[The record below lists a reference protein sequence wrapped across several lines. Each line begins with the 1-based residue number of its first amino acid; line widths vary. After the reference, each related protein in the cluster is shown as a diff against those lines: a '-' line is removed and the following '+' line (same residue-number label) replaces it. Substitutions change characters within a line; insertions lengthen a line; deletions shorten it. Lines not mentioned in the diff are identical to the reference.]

1 MTNRTPIRL
10 LVADELPYSHGVEN
24 VSLALVVEFLE
35 LVEEVTWVTTRPSRA
50 RELKKRLPNAKNL
63 NFASLFPAEPAP
75 QTNGKPRTSLNW
87 RGMVK
92 RLPFIGR
99 EARKAYRKKI
109 DGRLKQISHEN
120 RCTHCFVNYA
130 LSQTA
135 PKVEIPVVGL
145 IHDLNF
151 LHYPD
156 NFAPGAPCELRRAIV
171 NWLKDADAVTVLS
184 EAGKEELL
192 GLADGTPNAHVE
204 IIPNA
209 IKTLKKENAW
219 RQGKG
224 SPIFLYPATAL
235 AHKNH
240 LGLLQAS
247 RELAL
252 KGNDFQ
258 VIMTGSKIEEIG
270 KKEPL
275 ANATVEKARCY
286 YAEHEQIL
294 SKVVSFRAARDSNEL
309 SQFYRDA
316 HRVILPTQYE
326 GFGLPLLEALS
337 HGIRVTCSRIPQFLE
352 QVTRY
357 ELTDWVDFFD
367 AENSK
372 SIAKAMERSLLQKE
386 EPLPFEEVEE
396 KLIRWQWRDSA
407 LAYLNLFA
415 KMQLNESPRA
425 QH

>member
-24 VSLALVVEFLE
+24 VSVALIMEFLE
-35 LVEEVTWVTTRPSRA
+35 LVEGVTWVTTKPSRA

-63 NFASLFPAEPAP
+63 NFASLFPSEPSTK
-75 QTNGKPRTSLNW
+75 TNGKPSTSLNW
-87 RGMVK
+87 KGMVK

-109 DGRLKQISHEN
+109 DGRLKQISQEN

-135 PKVEIPVVGL
+135 PKVEIPVIGL

-156 NFAPGAPCELRRAIV
+156 NFAPDAPYELRRAVV
-171 NWLKDADAVTVLS
+171 NWLLDADAVTVLS

-192 GLADGTPNAHVE
+192 SLTEGTPDARVE

-209 IKTLKKENAW
+209 IKTLQMEHVRRRAE
-219 RQGKG
+219 GP
-224 SPIFLYPATAL
+224 PIFLYPATAL

-240 LGLLQAS
+240 LGLLQAA

-252 KGNDFQ
+252 KGNEFQ
-258 VIMTGSKIEEIG
+258 VMMTGSKIEEIG
-270 KKEPL
+270 EKKPL

-294 SKVVSFRAARDSNEL
+294 SKVVSFRSARDSDEL
-309 SQFYRDA
+309 SQLYREA

-357 ELTDWVDFFD
+357 ELAAWVDFFD
-367 AENSK
+367 AENPK
-372 SIAKAMERSLLQKE
+372 SITNAMEQSLLQKE

-396 KLIRWQWRDSA
+396 KLARWQWRDSA

-415 KMQLNESPRA
+415 KMQLESPRPH
-425 QH
+425 Q